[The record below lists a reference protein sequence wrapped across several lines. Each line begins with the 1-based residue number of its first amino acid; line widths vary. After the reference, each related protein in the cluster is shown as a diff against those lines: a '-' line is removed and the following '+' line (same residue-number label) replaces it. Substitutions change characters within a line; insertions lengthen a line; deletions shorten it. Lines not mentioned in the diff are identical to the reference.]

1 MKMKIAIALLTVPFC
16 LSAVAADAGTYVSAG
31 LGVNV
36 NNSRTEYDSGRKDKY
51 DNAAFYTAAV
61 GYDVPVLP
69 VRAEIEGLY
78 SRSDLQESARGKMT
92 TYGTAANVYVKIPV
106 VGLYAGAGAGYA
118 SIRHEH
124 APFYQ
129 GMIGVEYGLFGLNL
143 GLEARHIQS
152 DGAIK
157 SERERTFFR
166 SDVLMLKARYEF

>member
-1 MKMKIAIALLTVPFC
+1 MKTKTAIALLTVPFC
-16 LSAVAADAGTYVSAG
+16 LPAADAKAGAYVSAG

-78 SRSDLQESARGKMT
+78 SRSDLQESSLDKMT
-92 TYGTAANVYVKIPV
+92 TYGGAANVYVKIPLA
-106 VGLYAGAGAGYA
+106 GLYAGAGAGYA
-118 SIRHEH
+118 SVRHEH

-143 GLEARHIQS
+143 GLEARHVQTG
-152 DGAIK
+152 GAIK
-157 SERERTFFR
+157 GDREKTYFR